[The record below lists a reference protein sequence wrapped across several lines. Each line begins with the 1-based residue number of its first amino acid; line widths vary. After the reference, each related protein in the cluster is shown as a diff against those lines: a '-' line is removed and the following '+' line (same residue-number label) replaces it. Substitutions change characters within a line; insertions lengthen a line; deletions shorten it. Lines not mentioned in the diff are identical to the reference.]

1 MNRWRISGLIQLRRW
16 RMAGAMLVALVTLAC
31 TTTASITAQN
41 PTEPTPVAP
50 TPPPTALPLP
60 TVAPNVNPLTGLT
73 VDDPAVL
80 ERRPL
85 IVKISNA
92 PPIVRPQAGIGAAD
106 LVFEY
111 YVEGGLTRFAAIFYS
126 QAPARVGSIRSARLL
141 DDVLIPMFG
150 GIFAYS
156 GASNGVQAIIDAS
169 PYFERTY
176 KGVLYGYPY
185 FWRDEDID
193 APHNLFMSAA
203 ALYDL
208 AAEEGFAQR
217 QDLRGL
223 SFDAT
228 APAGATG
235 SAHMMDIRYK
245 ATWVTWIYNEERGQ
259 FMRYSDSLIHVD
271 ANTGEQIA
279 ADNVIILLAEHIQSD
294 IVESQWQDS
303 LSYGTEIALWGEGDA
318 IVFRDGQQYAARW
331 LHPEVGQMLQI
342 VTPDGEPMPLRPGI
356 TWFQVFPT
364 PEQQDPAEESIAV
377 S

>member
-1 MNRWRISGLIQLRRW
+1 
-16 RMAGAMLVALVTLAC
+16 MLVALLTLAC
-31 TTTASITAQN
+31 TSTASITAQN
-41 PTEPTPVAP
+41 SVETAQIEPTVTP
-50 TPPPTALPLP
+50 TMPAQP

-73 VDDPAVL
+73 VDDPSVL

-92 PPIVRPQAGIGAAD
+92 PPIVRPQSGIGAAD

-111 YVEGGLTRFAAIFYS
+111 YVEGGLTRFSAVFYS
-126 QAPARVGSIRSARLL
+126 QAPTRVGSIRSARLI

-156 GASNGVQAIIDAS
+156 GASNGVQSIIDSS

-228 APAGATG
+228 APAGATNP
-235 SAHMMDIRYK
+235 ATMMDIRYK
-245 ATWVTWIYNEERGQ
+245 ATWVTWIYNAERGQ

-271 ANTGEQIA
+271 ANTGAQIA
-279 ADNVIILLAEHIQSD
+279 ADNVVILFAEHRESE
-294 IVESQWQDS
+294 IVESEWQGN

-318 IVFRDGQQYAARW
+318 VVFRDGQQYPARW
-331 LHPEVGQMLQI
+331 LHPEREHMMQI
-342 VTPDGEPMPLRPGI
+342 VTPDGEPMALRPGI
-356 TWFQVFPT
+356 TWFQVFP
-364 PEQQDPAEESIAV
+364 PLEQQDPAEESIAV